1 MLRLI
6 TWLSLMSPALVL
18 IGGFSA
24 FALPTADSTSGTRVT
39 ADMSTPGLIQ
49 VEGGT
54 IGGRNLFHSFE
65 SFGIDATEA
74 VYFLNPSNVDRVF
87 GRVTGDDISQ
97 IDGVLGSRGSDA
109 DLFLMN
115 PNGVVLGPTARLDL
129 QGSLF
134 ITTAD
139 AIQFGDAGV
148 FSAFDAES
156 PTRLLTV
163 APSAFLFNQLQP
175 GSIESTAQNLTLLA
189 DKGVTLLGGDIL
201 LQGSTINH
209 SQGDVEIGGISEV
222 GRVALEMDAE
232 RYRLSFGA
240 DTNRANV
247 SLDALSSISSLG
259 GGSTRIYARDLSLN
273 GSGIFPFLILQTIP
287 GDVEIPSSEMTSGAN
302 VLLDVSG
309 KASISNE
316 SLLATGI
323 FGGDERIEP
332 GSSGNINITA
342 ASIDIANGSFVAAV
356 GAGQSDA
363 GNVNLTATEAIT
375 ISGRST
381 SGNASAV
388 GSPTGV
394 LPNIPTTG
402 SGGDVTLRA
411 PNISM
416 SDGAGIAAINN
427 NTSGDAGNISAI
439 ATDSFVMDSG
449 ASLRTSTI
457 GQGNAGAINVS
468 AENLVSISGVNTNG
482 NSTQVAS
489 SVDFVQ
495 NSTASRQ
502 GGEITISTG
511 DAGTVELS
519 ERAFVL
525 SNVEFGATGNG
536 GNVRVNAGSLNVTSG
551 AQLQALTRGTGDAG
565 NVFIDVEEDILFDG
579 TTADSVFSDAT
590 VEEFSSAVFTS
601 VESTDPASV
610 GNAGNIKID
619 THNLRVVNGARLSS
633 ASAGQG
639 NAGDIAVTARG
650 AVQFSGVN
658 LSETLR
664 SGAYSTIEAGAVGD
678 GGDLIISA
686 DTLEVLDGALVTASI
701 AGTGNAGIVSIDV
714 RDRTVVSG
722 VTPSGNSSLVLSR
735 IEANGAGQGGAVSIL
750 TNTLEI
756 SNTGAV
762 SASTQGAGNAGDI
775 VLRARES
782 ISIDS
787 EILPTTAV
795 ANTTGVFTRN
805 FNVGVTGTGEGG
817 SISIF
822 TPELTLRDGGVL
834 DAQTA
839 NDKIGGNINI
849 KVDRLSVL
857 QGGHILVAGS
867 GSGAAGTVTVNA
879 AEAIQISGVDSDF
892 EQRAR
897 SRAFGGDAYEA
908 ESDISAISLGSGSTG
923 NIILN
928 SPVLTLADSGE
939 IIAESATADGGN
951 IVLTLREL
959 LLLRSRSQITATAGT
974 AQGQG
979 NGGNVTITVPFIV
992 AIPEEDSDITADAF
1006 AGDGGRVDI
1015 TARGLFG
1022 IESRPARSPLSDITA
1037 SSEQGVRGEVAL
1049 NSLDTSFIQSGLTE
1063 LDNRPID
1070 SEALVANG
1078 CVARSQDSEGSL
1090 VTTGSTLTESPT
1102 NATVAPYSVGTVQA
1116 VIETGDSAP
1125 LSSVLIIEPD
1135 AIYQLADGRQV
1146 ISRACS

>member
-1 MLRLI
+1 MLVGHF
-6 TWLSLMSPALVL
+6 PAL
-18 IGGFSA
+18 
-24 FALPTADSTSGTRVT
+24 ALPTADSTSGTQVT
-39 ADMSTPGLIQ
+39 TDISMPGLIQ
-49 VEGGT
+49 IEGGT
-54 IGGRNLFHSFE
+54 IGDRNLFHSFE
-65 SFGIDATEA
+65 SFSIDATES
-74 VYFLNPSNVDRVF
+74 VYFINPSSIDRVF
-87 GRVTGDDISQ
+87 SRVTGNSISQ

-115 PNGVVLGPTARLDL
+115 PNGVVLGATARLDL
-129 QGSLF
+129 QGGLF

-156 PTRLLTV
+156 SPQLLTV
-163 APSAFLFNQLQP
+163 APSAFLFNQLRP

-189 DKGVTLLGGDIL
+189 DQGLTLLGGNVL
-201 LQGSTINH
+201 LQGSRINH
-209 SQGDVEIGGISEV
+209 SQGNVEIGGISEV
-222 GRVALEMDAE
+222 GRVELERDAE
-232 RYRLSFGA
+232 SSRLSFGE
-240 DTNRANV
+240 DTNRADV
-247 SLDALSSISSLG
+247 SLDALSSIITLG
-259 GGSTRIYARDLSLN
+259 GGSTRIYARDLNLN
-273 GSGIFPFLILQTIP
+273 GSGIFPLLILQAIP
-287 GDVEIPSSEMTSGAN
+287 GTTEIPSSEMTSGAN
-302 VLLDVSG
+302 VLLNVSR

-316 SLLATGI
+316 SLIATGI
-323 FGGDERIEP
+323 FGGDERLEP
-332 GSSGNINITA
+332 GSSGNIEITA
-342 ASIDIANGSFVAAV
+342 ASIDIENGSFVAAV
-356 GAGQSDA
+356 GVGQSDA

-375 ISGRST
+375 ISGRSPN
-381 SGNASAV
+381 GNASSV

-394 LPNIPTTG
+394 LPTIPTTG
-402 SGGDVTLRA
+402 SGGDVILRA

-416 SDGAGIAAINN
+416 SDGAGIAAINA
-427 NTSGDAGNISAI
+427 NTAGDAGNIRAI

-449 ASLRTSTI
+449 AFLRTSTI

-468 AENLVSISGVNTNG
+468 AENFVSISGMDANG
-482 NSTQVAS
+482 NSTRVAS

-511 DAGTVELS
+511 DAGIVELS
-519 ERAFVL
+519 ERALVL

-536 GNVRVNAGSLNVTSG
+536 GNVRVNTGFLNVTSG
-551 AQLQALTRGTGDAG
+551 AQLQALTRGSGNAG
-565 NVFIDVEEDILFDG
+565 NVFIDVKEDVLFDG

-590 VEEFSSAVFTS
+590 VDEFSSAALTS
-601 VESTDPASV
+601 VEPTEPTSV

-619 THNLRVVNGARLSS
+619 TNNLRVVNGARLSS
-633 ASAGQG
+633 SSTGQG
-639 NAGDIAVTARG
+639 SAGDISVTARG
-650 AVQFSGVN
+650 DVQFSGTN

-664 SGAYSTIEAGAVGD
+664 SGAYSTINENAVGD

-701 AGTGNAGIVSIDV
+701 SGTGNAGIVSIDV

-722 VTPSGNSSLVLSR
+722 VTPNGNSSLVLSR
-735 IEANGAGQGGAVSIL
+735 LNPGGVGRSGELSIL
-750 TNTLEI
+750 TDILEI

-762 SASTQGAGNAGDI
+762 SSSTQGTGDAGNI

-805 FNVGVTGTGEGG
+805 FNLGVTGTGKGG

-822 TPELTLRDGGVL
+822 TPELTLREGGVL

-839 NDKIGGNINI
+839 NDEIGGSINI
-849 KVDRLSVL
+849 EVGRLAIL
-857 QGGHILVAGS
+857 QGGHILVASS
-867 GSGAAGTVTVNA
+867 GAGAAGTVTVNA
-879 AEAIQISGVDSDF
+879 AEEIQISGVDPDF
-892 EQRAR
+892 EQRAQ
-897 SRAFGGDAYEA
+897 SLAFGGEVYEA

-939 IIAESATADGGN
+939 IIAESATVDGGN
-951 IVLTLREL
+951 IVLNLEEL
-959 LLLRSRSQITATAGT
+959 LLLRRQSQITATAGT
-974 AQGQG
+974 EQGQG
-979 NGGNVTITVPFIV
+979 NGGNVTIAVPFIV
-992 AIPEEDSDITADAF
+992 AIPKEDSDITADAF

-1037 SSEQGVRGEVAL
+1037 SSELGVSGEVSL
-1049 NSLDTSFIQSGLTE
+1049 DSLDTSFIQSGLTE

-1070 SEALVANG
+1070 SEVLVATG

-1090 VTTGSTLTESPT
+1090 VTTGSALPESPT
-1102 NATVAPYSVGTVQA
+1102 VSPIVSYSVGTVQT
-1116 VIETGDSAP
+1116 VIEADESAP
-1125 LSSVLIIEPD
+1125 PPTAFIVEPD
-1135 AIYQLADGRQV
+1135 TIYQLANGRR
-1146 ISRACS
+1146 IMGRACS